1 MNYLNTNNLND
12 IKKEI
17 VTFQSSCI
25 ESNIISHLVIQ
36 SIDGY
41 EINMEDVDGSAKELH
56 SLIANLISNESKS
69 KEISKGDLIYL
80 ITVPKLRLTGKQS
93 LLIKGIDKI
102 EDSSTKQNVQD
113 KYKENLLKSQIKFIK
128 IMMPFMPHITLSLI
142 HI

>member
-17 VTFQSSCI
+17 VTFQSRCI

-56 SLIANLISNESKS
+56 SLITNLISNESKG
-69 KEISKGDLIYL
+69 KEVSKGDLVYL

-102 EDSSTKQNVQD
+102 EDSSTKQNVEV
-113 KYKENLLKSQIKFIK
+113 KYKENLLNLIK
-128 IMMPFMPHITLSLI
+128 I
-142 HI
+142 

>member
-1 MNYLNTNNLND
+1 MNYLKTSNLND

-17 VTFQSSCI
+17 VDFQSKYI

-56 SLIANLISNESKS
+56 SLITNLISNESKG
-69 KEISKGDLIYL
+69 KEVSKGDLVYL

-93 LLIKGIDKI
+93 LSIKGIDTI
-102 EDSSTKQNVQD
+102 EDSSAKQNVEV
-113 KYKENLLKSQIKFIK
+113 KYKENLLNLIK
-128 IMMPFMPHITLSLI
+128 I
-142 HI
+142 

>member
-1 MNYLNTNNLND
+1 MNYLKTSNLND

-17 VTFQSSCI
+17 VDFQSKYI

-69 KEISKGDLIYL
+69 KEISKGDLVYL

-102 EDSSTKQNVQD
+102 EDSSTKQNVEV
-113 KYKENLLKSQIKFIK
+113 KYKENLLNLIK
-128 IMMPFMPHITLSLI
+128 I
-142 HI
+142 

>member
-56 SLIANLISNESKS
+56 SLIANLISNESKG
-69 KEISKGDLIYL
+69 KEISKGDLVYL
-80 ITVPKLRLTGKQS
+80 ITLPKLRLTGKQS

-102 EDSSTKQNVQD
+102 EDSSTKQNVEG
-113 KYKENLLKSQIKFIK
+113 KYKENLLNLIK
-128 IMMPFMPHITLSLI
+128 I
-142 HI
+142 

>member
-56 SLIANLISNESKS
+56 SLIANLISNESKG
-69 KEISKGDLIYL
+69 KEVSKGDLVYL
-80 ITVPKLRLTGKQS
+80 ITVPKLCLTGKQS
-93 LLIKGIDKI
+93 LSIKGIDTI
-102 EDSSTKQNVQD
+102 EDSSAKQNVEV
-113 KYKENLLKSQIKFIK
+113 KYKENLLNLIK
-128 IMMPFMPHITLSLI
+128 I
-142 HI
+142 

>member
-41 EINMEDVDGSAKELH
+41 EINMEDVDGSAKEL
-56 SLIANLISNESKS
+56 
-69 KEISKGDLIYL
+69 Y
-80 ITVPKLRLTGKQS
+80 
-93 LLIKGIDKI
+93 
-102 EDSSTKQNVQD
+102 
-113 KYKENLLKSQIKFIK
+113 
-128 IMMPFMPHITLSLI
+128 LSLI

>member
-41 EINMEDVDGSAKELH
+41 EINMEDVDGSAKELY
-56 SLIANLISNESKS
+56 SLVANLISNESKG
-69 KEISKGDLIYL
+69 KEISKGDLVYL
-80 ITVPKLRLTGKQS
+80 ITLPKLRLTGKQS

-102 EDSSTKQNVQD
+102 EDSSTKQNVEV
-113 KYKENLLKSQIKFIK
+113 KYKENLLNLIK
-128 IMMPFMPHITLSLI
+128 I
-142 HI
+142 

>member
-69 KEISKGDLIYL
+69 KEILKGDLVYL

-93 LLIKGIDKI
+93 LSIKGIDTI
-102 EDSSTKQNVQD
+102 EDSSAKQNVEV
-113 KYKENLLKSQIKFIK
+113 KYKENLLNLIK
-128 IMMPFMPHITLSLI
+128 I
-142 HI
+142 

>member
-56 SLIANLISNESKS
+56 SLITNLISNESKG
-69 KEISKGDLIYL
+69 KEISKGDLVYL

-102 EDSSTKQNVQD
+102 EDSSTKQNVEV
-113 KYKENLLKSQIKFIK
+113 KYKENLLNLIK
-128 IMMPFMPHITLSLI
+128 I
-142 HI
+142 

>member
-56 SLIANLISNESKS
+56 SLIANLISNESKG
-69 KEISKGDLIYL
+69 KEISKGDLVYI
-80 ITVPKLRLTGKQS
+80 ITLPKLRLTGKQS

-102 EDSSTKQNVQD
+102 DDSSTKQNVEL
-113 KYKENLLKSQIKFIK
+113 KYKENLLNLIK
-128 IMMPFMPHITLSLI
+128 I
-142 HI
+142 

>member
-1 MNYLNTNNLND
+1 MNYLKTSNLND

-17 VTFQSSCI
+17 VDFQSKYI

-56 SLIANLISNESKS
+56 SLITNLISNESKG
-69 KEISKGDLIYL
+69 KGVSKGDLVYL

-93 LLIKGIDKI
+93 LSIKGIDTI
-102 EDSSTKQNVQD
+102 EDSSAKQNVEV
-113 KYKENLLKSQIKFIK
+113 KYKENLLNLIK
-128 IMMPFMPHITLSLI
+128 I
-142 HI
+142 

>member
-25 ESNIISHLVIQ
+25 ESKIISHLVIQ

-69 KEISKGDLIYL
+69 KEISKGDLVYL

-102 EDSSTKQNVQD
+102 EDSSTKQNVEV
-113 KYKENLLKSQIKFIK
+113 KYKENLLNLIK
-128 IMMPFMPHITLSLI
+128 I
-142 HI
+142 

>member
-36 SIDGY
+36 SLDGY

-69 KEISKGDLIYL
+69 KEISKGDLVYL

-93 LLIKGIDKI
+93 LLIKCIDKI
-102 EDSSTKQNVQD
+102 EDSSTKQNVEV
-113 KYKENLLKSQIKFIK
+113 KYKENLLNLIK
-128 IMMPFMPHITLSLI
+128 I
-142 HI
+142 

>member
-56 SLIANLISNESKS
+56 SLIANLISNESKG
-69 KEISKGDLIYL
+69 KEISKGDLVYL
-80 ITVPKLRLTGKQS
+80 ITLPKLRLTGKQS

-102 EDSSTKQNVQD
+102 EDSSTKQNVEV
-113 KYKENLLKSQIKFIK
+113 KYKENLLNLIK
-128 IMMPFMPHITLSLI
+128 I
-142 HI
+142 

>member
-1 MNYLNTNNLND
+1 MNYLKTSNLND

-17 VTFQSSCI
+17 VDFQSKYI

-56 SLIANLISNESKS
+56 SLIANLISNESKG
-69 KEISKGDLIYL
+69 KEVSKGDLVYL

-93 LLIKGIDKI
+93 LSIKGIDTI
-102 EDSSTKQNVQD
+102 EDSSAKQNLEV
-113 KYKENLLKSQIKFIK
+113 KYKENLLNLIK
-128 IMMPFMPHITLSLI
+128 I
-142 HI
+142 

>member
-1 MNYLNTNNLND
+1 MNYLKTSNLND

-17 VTFQSSCI
+17 VDFQSQYI

-56 SLIANLISNESKS
+56 SLIANLISNESKG
-69 KEISKGDLIYL
+69 KEVSKGDLVYL

-93 LLIKGIDKI
+93 LSIKGIDTI
-102 EDSSTKQNVQD
+102 EDSSAKQNVEV
-113 KYKENLLKSQIKFIK
+113 KYKENLLNLIK
-128 IMMPFMPHITLSLI
+128 I
-142 HI
+142 

>member
-25 ESNIISHLVIQ
+25 ESMIISHLVIQ

-56 SLIANLISNESKS
+56 SLITNLISNESKG
-69 KEISKGDLIYL
+69 KEISKGDLVYL

-102 EDSSTKQNVQD
+102 EDSSTKQNVEV
-113 KYKENLLKSQIKFIK
+113 KYKENLLNLIK
-128 IMMPFMPHITLSLI
+128 I
-142 HI
+142 

>member
-17 VTFQSSCI
+17 VTFQSSFI

-56 SLIANLISNESKS
+56 SLIANLISNESKG
-69 KEISKGDLIYL
+69 KEVSKGDLVYL

-93 LLIKGIDKI
+93 LSIKGIDTI
-102 EDSSTKQNVQD
+102 EDSSAKQNVEV
-113 KYKENLLKSQIKFIK
+113 KYKENLLNLIK
-128 IMMPFMPHITLSLI
+128 I
-142 HI
+142 

>member
-56 SLIANLISNESKS
+56 SLIANLISNESKG
-69 KEISKGDLIYL
+69 KEVSKGDLVYL

-93 LLIKGIDKI
+93 LSIKGIDTI
-102 EDSSTKQNVQD
+102 EDSSAKQNVEV
-113 KYKENLLKSQIKFIK
+113 KYKENLLNLIK
-128 IMMPFMPHITLSLI
+128 I
-142 HI
+142 

>member
-17 VTFQSSCI
+17 VDFQSKYI

-56 SLIANLISNESKS
+56 SLIANLISNESKG
-69 KEISKGDLIYL
+69 KEVSKGDLVYL
-80 ITVPKLRLTGKQS
+80 ITLPKLRLTGKQS

-102 EDSSTKQNVQD
+102 EDSSTKQNVEV
-113 KYKENLLKSQIKFIK
+113 KYKENLLNLIK
-128 IMMPFMPHITLSLI
+128 I
-142 HI
+142 

>member
-56 SLIANLISNESKS
+56 SHIENLISNESKS
-69 KEISKGDLIYL
+69 KEISKGDLVYL

-102 EDSSTKQNVQD
+102 EDSSNKQNVEV
-113 KYKENLLKSQIKFIK
+113 KYKENLLNLIK
-128 IMMPFMPHITLSLI
+128 I
-142 HI
+142 

>member
-1 MNYLNTNNLND
+1 MNYLKTSNLNE

-17 VTFQSSCI
+17 VDFQSKYI

-56 SLIANLISNESKS
+56 SLITNLISNESKG
-69 KEISKGDLIYL
+69 KEISKGDLVYL

-102 EDSSTKQNVQD
+102 EDSSTKQNVEV
-113 KYKENLLKSQIKFIK
+113 KYKENLLNLIK
-128 IMMPFMPHITLSLI
+128 I
-142 HI
+142 

>member
-41 EINMEDVDGSAKELH
+41 EINMEDVYGSAKELH

-69 KEISKGDLIYL
+69 KEISKGDLVYL

-102 EDSSTKQNVQD
+102 EDSSTKQNVEV
-113 KYKENLLKSQIKFIK
+113 KYKENLLNLIK
-128 IMMPFMPHITLSLI
+128 I
-142 HI
+142 

>member
-69 KEISKGDLIYL
+69 KEISKGDLVYL

-93 LLIKGIDKI
+93 LLIKCIDKI
-102 EDSSTKQNVQD
+102 EDSSTKQNVEV
-113 KYKENLLKSQIKFIK
+113 KYKENLLNLIK
-128 IMMPFMPHITLSLI
+128 I
-142 HI
+142 

>member
-41 EINMEDVDGSAKELH
+41 EINMEDVDGSAKELY
-56 SLIANLISNESKS
+56 SLIANLISNESKG
-69 KEISKGDLIYL
+69 KEISKGDLVYL

-102 EDSSTKQNVQD
+102 DDSSTKQNVEL
-113 KYKENLLKSQIKFIK
+113 KYKENLLNLIK
-128 IMMPFMPHITLSLI
+128 I
-142 HI
+142 

>member
-56 SLIANLISNESKS
+56 SLIANLISNESKG
-69 KEISKGDLIYL
+69 KEVSKGDLVYL

-93 LLIKGIDKI
+93 LLIKGIDTI
-102 EDSSTKQNVQD
+102 EDSSAKQNVEV
-113 KYKENLLKSQIKFIK
+113 KYKENLLNLIK
-128 IMMPFMPHITLSLI
+128 I
-142 HI
+142 

>member
-17 VTFQSSCI
+17 VTFQSRCI

-56 SLIANLISNESKS
+56 SLITNLISNESKG
-69 KEISKGDLIYL
+69 KEVSKGDLVYL

-93 LLIKGIDKI
+93 LSIKGIDTI
-102 EDSSTKQNVQD
+102 EDSSAKQNVEV
-113 KYKENLLKSQIKFIK
+113 KYKENLLNLIK
-128 IMMPFMPHITLSLI
+128 I
-142 HI
+142 

>member
-1 MNYLNTNNLND
+1 MNYLKTNNLNE

-17 VTFQSSCI
+17 ADFQSKYI

-56 SLIANLISNESKS
+56 SLIANLISNESKG
-69 KEISKGDLIYL
+69 KEISKGDLVYL
-80 ITVPKLRLTGKQS
+80 ITLPKLRLTGKQS

-102 EDSSTKQNVQD
+102 EDSSTKQNVEV
-113 KYKENLLKSQIKFIK
+113 KYKENLLNLIK
-128 IMMPFMPHITLSLI
+128 I
-142 HI
+142 

>member
-56 SLIANLISNESKS
+56 SLIVNLISNESKG
-69 KEISKGDLIYL
+69 KEVSKGDLVYL

-102 EDSSTKQNVQD
+102 EDSSTKQNVEV
-113 KYKENLLKSQIKFIK
+113 KYKENLLNLIK
-128 IMMPFMPHITLSLI
+128 I
-142 HI
+142 

>member
-1 MNYLNTNNLND
+1 MNYLKTSNLNE

-17 VTFQSSCI
+17 VDFQSKYI

-56 SLIANLISNESKS
+56 SLIANLISNESKG
-69 KEISKGDLIYL
+69 KEISKGDLVYL
-80 ITVPKLRLTGKQS
+80 ITLPKLRLTGKQS

-102 EDSSTKQNVQD
+102 EDSSTKQNVEV
-113 KYKENLLKSQIKFIK
+113 KYKENLLNLIK
-128 IMMPFMPHITLSLI
+128 I
-142 HI
+142 

>member
-17 VTFQSSCI
+17 VTFQSSFI

-56 SLIANLISNESKS
+56 SLIANLISNESKG
-69 KEISKGDLIYL
+69 KEVSKGDLVYL

-102 EDSSTKQNVQD
+102 EDSSTKQNVEV
-113 KYKENLLKSQIKFIK
+113 KYKENLLNLIK
-128 IMMPFMPHITLSLI
+128 I
-142 HI
+142 

>member
-1 MNYLNTNNLND
+1 MNYLKTSNLND

-17 VTFQSSCI
+17 VDFQSKYI

-56 SLIANLISNESKS
+56 SLITNLISNESKG
-69 KEISKGDLIYL
+69 KEVSKGDLVYL

-102 EDSSTKQNVQD
+102 EDSSTKQNVEV
-113 KYKENLLKSQIKFIK
+113 KYKENLLNLIK
-128 IMMPFMPHITLSLI
+128 I
-142 HI
+142 

>member
-56 SLIANLISNESKS
+56 SLIANLISNESKG
-69 KEISKGDLIYL
+69 KEISKGDLVYL
-80 ITVPKLRLTGKQS
+80 ITLPKLRLTGKQS
-93 LLIKGIDKI
+93 LSIKGIDTI
-102 EDSSTKQNVQD
+102 EDSSTKQNVEV
-113 KYKENLLKSQIKFIK
+113 KYKENLLNLIK
-128 IMMPFMPHITLSLI
+128 I
-142 HI
+142 